1 MIFARFWIF
10 HYMGGKLKCFS
21 AVWWNAVTRNI
32 LTIDCIQMTTTQTS
46 TNLSISSTAATVDTT
61 KTLASS
67 TAESKK
73 KPTWKWSGED
83 TPFEHRRWDDDED
96 NEDNEDDS
104 DKHKFGL
111 CCTCKK
117 GLDDRADFVCNNTQ
131 QPGGGF
137 YMLCMQCYEDYSK
150 PWYLAEETH
159 GA

>member
-46 TNLSISSTAATVDTT
+46 TAYWTSTAATVDTT

-83 TPFEHRRWDDDED
+83 TPFDHRRWDDDED